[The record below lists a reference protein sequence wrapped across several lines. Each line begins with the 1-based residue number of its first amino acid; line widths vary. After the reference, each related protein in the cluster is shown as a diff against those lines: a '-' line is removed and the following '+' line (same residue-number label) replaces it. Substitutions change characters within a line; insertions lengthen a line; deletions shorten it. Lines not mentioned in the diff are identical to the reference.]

1 MRLIAG
7 EYLHRLIEMGAVIT
21 WVQDSG
27 AQRTHA
33 QELEGASWPS
43 QQQRY
48 RSRFIEERC
57 AVAAR
62 AEITHPITVKI
73 QSGADSVEAVFA
85 KASASS
91 SSSSSAAPQRPAR
104 KPYQLATV
112 IWGSRC
118 DTSGTSVMEAA
129 VQDVRAKL
137 IAGGNSNPD
146 AVLRTVSAVHA
157 DEVVMHEAEQ
167 LAAQYGEAYVVST
180 DTDLLV
186 LAACSSARV
195 GVVLMGH
202 DRTTAATA
210 ATQWG
215 CSWKTQGILP
225 TGASPGELKRRS
237 SNGCGQ
243 LDFSYCLPA
252 DLAKEWCLPVQLLP
266 LAAVCFGT
274 DDTAADMTL
283 QLHSALLQQ
292 TVDSEA
298 FVKSFKGLSLDSKGR
313 ADLLAVARAKS
324 TGGERRGAH
333 LHCDYGTT
341 CNKYGTNNDFLPKSY
356 IS

>member
-1 MRLIAG
+1 MRLVAG

-48 RSRFIEERC
+48 RTRFIGERC

-62 AEITHPITVKI
+62 AGITHPITIRI
-73 QSGADSVEAVFA
+73 QSGANSVENVFA
-85 KASASS
+85 KASAGSS
-91 SSSSSAAPQRPAR
+91 GSNAAQGPAR
-104 KPYQLATV
+104 KPYQLGND
-112 IWGSRC
+112 IWGSQC

-157 DEVVMHEAEQ
+157 DEVMMHEAEQ
-167 LAAQYGEAYVVST
+167 LAAQYGEAYVVSP

-202 DRTTAATA
+202 DCDRSTTVTTASAA
-210 ATQWG
+210 ASATQWG

-252 DLAKEWCLPVQLLP
+252 DLAKEWGLPVQLLP
-266 LAAVCFGT
+266 LALVCCGT

-292 TVDSEA
+292 TVESEA
-298 FVKSFKGLSLDSKGR
+298 FVKGFKGLSLDSNGR
-313 ADLLAVARAKS
+313 AELLAVARAKS
-324 TGGERRGAH
+324 AGGERRGAH
-333 LHCDYGTT
+333 QYCSSGETF
-341 CNKYGTNNDFLPKSY
+341 NR
-356 IS
+356 